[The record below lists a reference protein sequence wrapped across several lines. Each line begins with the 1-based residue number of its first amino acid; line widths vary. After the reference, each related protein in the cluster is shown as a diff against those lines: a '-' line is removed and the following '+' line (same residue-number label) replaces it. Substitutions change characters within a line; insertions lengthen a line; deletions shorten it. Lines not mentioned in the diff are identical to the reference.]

1 MEAIVKK
8 SGTTWNARKTA
19 VLTTALLIA
28 AFCGLLFLQDKNWDL
43 DKVLSDTRIQ
53 QEKLMGEKLQLEKS
67 VAKFKSDFAKM
78 ANENKS
84 LSASLAEKLAQLE
97 KMEKENKRF
106 RSTAYQVDG
115 LKKQKAEL
123 EAMMKEMEKDMHKM
137 NNSISDL
144 TAENSR
150 IRIENKDPAT
160 HNASLRGHVSDLQE
174 VAINNALVEAVQ
186 GKKKQRLTVVAKR
199 TKGLKME
206 VDLPASMT
214 ENLHLKVLDPHGK
227 ELTEQDGT
235 SYTTEVLTDENL
247 TASLTMVE
255 GELVAA
261 KRMKLEFAPK
271 KKLTQ
276 GTYTLEVNN
285 GKKSLGKIQVKLR

>member
-43 DKVLSDTRIQ
+43 DKVLIDTRIQ

-84 LSASLAEKLAQLE
+84 LNASLAEKLAQLE

-150 IRIENKDPAT
+150 IRIENKDLAT

-214 ENLHLKVLDPHGK
+214 ENLHLKVLDPQGK

-235 SYTTEVLTDENL
+235 AYITEVLTDENL
-247 TASLTMVE
+247 TASLAILE

>member
-1 MEAIVKK
+1 METIAKK
-8 SGTTWNARKTA
+8 SGNRWNARKTA
-19 VLTTALLIA
+19 VLSTFLFIAALSGLLI
-28 AFCGLLFLQDKNWDL
+28 LQDKNWDL
-43 DKVLSDTRIQ
+43 DKVLSDSRIQ

-78 ANENKS
+78 ANENKG
-84 LSASLAEKLAQLE
+84 LSANLSEKLEALE

-123 EAMMKEMEKDMHKM
+123 EAMMKEMEKDMKGM
-137 NNSISDL
+137 SNSISEL
-144 TAENSR
+144 TAENSK
-150 IRIENKDPAT
+150 IRIENQDLM
-160 HNASLRGHVSDLQE
+160 ASNSKLRENVSALQE

-214 ENLHLKVLDPHGK
+214 DKLTLKVIDPQGK
-227 ELTEQDGT
+227 ELTDKDGIA
-235 SYTTEVLTDENL
+235 SVTEVLNDGML
-247 TASLTMVE
+247 TASLTMME

-261 KRMKLEFAPK
+261 KRMKLAFEPK
-271 KKLTQ
+271 GKLKQ
-276 GTYTLEVNN
+276 GTYTLEVSNAH
-285 GKKSLGKIQVKLR
+285 KSLGKIQVKLR